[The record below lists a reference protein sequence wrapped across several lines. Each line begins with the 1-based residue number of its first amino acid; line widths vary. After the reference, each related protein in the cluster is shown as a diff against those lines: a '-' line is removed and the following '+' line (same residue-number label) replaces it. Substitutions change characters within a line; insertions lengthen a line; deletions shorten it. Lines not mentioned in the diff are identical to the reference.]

1 MANCLHGRQ
10 QLQQLLML
18 QNQAY
23 ITIIL
28 FFFGIGST
36 RQILHSNEY
45 WLPENVVPIT
55 YSLSLKVN
63 MEKLTTEGRVSILV
77 KVVRPTKQ
85 ITLHVH
91 PRLVRVKQNEVRVV
105 KMNTG
110 RGVKVKRYKLDKA
123 KEFGIVELA
132 NKLKTGTFVKLVI
145 PFKGKVQDES
155 YREGL
160 FLSQDDAGSM
170 MAVTDFEPMSA
181 RKVRANLFLSGI

>member
-1 MANCLHGRQ
+1 MANCLHRRQ

-18 QNQAY
+18 QTQAY
-23 ITIIL
+23 IAIIL
-28 FFFGIGST
+28 FFFDIGST

-45 WLPENVVPIT
+45 WLPEDVVPLT
-55 YSLSLKVN
+55 YSLSLQVN

-91 PRLVRVKQNEVRVV
+91 PRLVRVNQNEVRVV

-110 RGVKVKRYKLDKA
+110 RGVKVKGYKLNKA
-123 KEFGIVELA
+123 KEFGTVELT
-132 NKLKTGTFVKLVI
+132 NKLKAGTFVKLVI

-155 YREGL
+155 YQEGL

-181 RKVRANLFLSGI
+181 RKVRANLF